1 MNITLPD
8 KLKQYVDVQVKE
20 GAYADASDFLREA
33 LRVRMAASV
42 RDAKAIDTGNGLP
55 DVRGAV
61 ATGDIDALVAFV
73 MREAAGS
80 ASR

>member
-20 GAYADASDFLREA
+20 GAWTRATSLREA